1 MSVFQLNSTAKLLPP
16 ANFYNFKNFVRKT
29 HLFYFKKAW
38 SLNFLRTVTIS
49 VDSTAS
55 LMTLPFSK
63 TSVFL
68 EKLKYSWIVPNPNT
82 WTFWETLLIP
92 SNCTANLLPSAIF
105 EKFNIFSENPFFFK
119 KTNSQMFR
127 EISLFRSQLTSS
139 WLTVSVAVDIKLSK
153 LSRFQKIRFLFRKN
167 HPFFQNPNFRV
178 ILLIQSTCGK
188 FATFSPSLT
197 KQFKIFFRETHLL
210 FKNKT
215 NFERFEKPYSFS
227 RFLQQNC

>member
-1 MSVFQLNSTAKLLPP
+1 MKFEFFEDCYNFSRLYGKFDDFAIFKDFSFSRKTEVFLNSSKSQHLNVLRNLTYSFKLYSK
-16 ANFYNFKNFVRKT
+16 F
-29 HLFYFKKAW
+29 
-38 SLNFLRTVTIS
+38 VTIS
-49 VDSTAS
+49 DFWKIQYFFGK
-55 LMTLPFSK
+55 PIF
-63 TSVFL
+63 FL
-68 EKLKYSWIVPNPNT
+68 
-82 WTFWETLLIP
+82 
-92 SNCTANLLPSAIF
+92 
-105 EKFNIFSENPFFFK
+105 K
-119 KTNSQMFR
+119 KTNSRTFR

-210 FKNKT
+210 FKSKT
-215 NFERFEKPYSFS
+215 NFERFEKPYSFI
-227 RFLQQNC
+227 RLLQQNCYLLFFSKKFKVFLKTYLFL